1 MQAKAAVLPENT
13 YELISWASS
22 NPRVA
27 TVSENGVITAVAAG
41 EVNITAAT
49 QDGSNVKGSAYIKVV
64 AKPAPVNP
72 PSDKPD
78 VPVVQPPVATPL
90 SAPSSVKATSK
101 AAGVTVSFAK
111 VDNAASYDIYRKS
124 GSSAAKKIANVTK
137 ASYVDTK
144 APGGKKS
151 TYTVVAISGSAS
163 YTNSAASAGASVT
176 LPKAVTNLKAK
187 AVKGGVKISF
197 KAVKG
202 AKEYTIYRATK
213 KNGTYKKLKAIK
225 KTSYTDKKAKKGKNY
240 YKVVVKK
247 GKTYSPASK
256 IVSAKVKKK

>member
-1 MQAKAAVLPENT
+1 M
-13 YELISWASS
+13 
-22 NPRVA
+22 
-27 TVSENGVITAVAAG
+27 
-41 EVNITAAT
+41 
-49 QDGSNVKGSAYIKVV
+49 
-64 AKPAPVNP
+64 
-72 PSDKPD
+72 
-78 VPVVQPPVATPL
+78 VQPPVATPL
-90 SAPSSVKATSK
+90 SAPASVKATSK

-124 GSSAAKKIANVTK
+124 GNSAAKKIANVTK

-151 TYTVVAISGSAS
+151 TYTVVAVSGSAS